1 MHVFRS
7 RKNHNNAAN
16 NHGQYKKAG
25 RKTSLFRRKSNGPQE
40 KPGVDD
46 NETTSDSLLGA
57 ASTSEESTGTAKQVT
72 IISASDESDSVWS
85 RAYDSL
91 KEKDAALVKRY
102 EEILSKEYFS
112 PCSQEDMPSNVI
124 AQNDHRKRKL
134 QMDDMMRKGQQR
146 IEKSRTKCRTLT
158 WGGAASTANAVLAT
172 RDWVGQALKNS
183 DEASLIWAGVSLI
196 IQLVTNPITAHD
208 SNMEGFLYVTERL
221 GFYNEFQTRW
231 IPQVPDGL
239 RKSFE
244 KSVQDLYESILEFQL
259 LSVIRFYRSSIRNF
273 GGDIFQPK
281 RWDELLLRVKER
293 ESIVAQDSAQ
303 IRGSAS
309 YDLQEKNLKFNMEM
323 AERQMTKNEW
333 DCLQLFRLT
342 HTTGSGAGLEG
353 KFTYEDFKD
362 RVEHKVE
369 GTCQW
374 FLDQESF
381 KRWLKEDSGILL
393 VTADPGCG
401 KSVLAKYLIDCELP
415 QHANESGKPPV
426 ICYFF
431 FKEQVQSHISTALC
445 ALIHQLF
452 SQRPSLIKHA
462 IEAVERNG
470 SKLIDVSEKLW
481 EILQKATKDED
492 AGQIIFVLDA
502 LDECDRYDRQRLVSF
517 LKGHFQ
523 RAPTARGKLRILLTS
538 RPYGEITYDFDDA
551 FPNMRIPGE
560 DESPRIAEEINAVI
574 KYRVRRFQRSRGLK
588 GDTIDSLEKRLMGI
602 KHRTYLWLY
611 LVFDYLENELVKLTE
626 KEMQKRVFDSVPI
639 SFDDAYEKILE
650 KSKDKERALKV
661 FKILLA
667 AYRPLTVGEMQIA
680 LETERASSSLEDLD
694 LESADAFKR
703 NLREY
708 CGLFVS
714 IDNGI
719 VYFLHQTAREF
730 LLPKSRSTISNGIA
744 ELSLPT
750 FRHSVS
756 IEQAHASIAESCMA
770 YVKFPEWLE
779 DRQHD
784 NRVSVD
790 PEIPDQDEHELSFL
804 RYASTYWAIHLQLG
818 GNTTD
823 EELQGDAFEL
833 CHVQSTDFYPWFH
846 THWEQTQ
853 NGRLEKPS
861 STLAISS
868 YFGLEYVAKQLL
880 TRNGVDGNSMNDFD
894 KNSLLWAAER
904 GHESV
909 VKLLLQTGKVD
920 LNLKD
925 TEFGKTPLAYAAE
938 NGHKV
943 IAELFLGTGKVDPN
957 LDSKEGWTPL
967 AYAAKN
973 GHDAIVKL
981 LLGTGK
987 VDAESITKDKYGMT
1001 PIAIAAAAGH
1011 EKVVK
1016 FLLQNANVDPNPRAK
1031 DGWTPL
1037 IYAAYE
1043 GHLDVAKLLLK
1054 SEKIDIDY
1062 KGPYS
1067 ITALK
1072 SAAWNQ
1078 QLEVMKLLIE
1088 TGKVDLDCEDDHR
1101 VSLLSSAAYDGY
1113 TDVVN
1118 LLLETGKVNLQSE
1131 TNRGETALTH
1141 AAENGSKE
1149 VVKRL
1154 LETGEFDPDHRT
1166 LRGATPL
1173 MRAAYRGKCTAMKLL
1188 LETGKVDPNTKD
1200 QWGRTALMEAARCG
1214 RDEAVEL
1221 LLEAGEV
1228 DLDSKDIDGWTPLR
1242 HAAEGGYQKAVELLL
1257 ATGKVDAMST
1267 ANDGD
1272 SPLSA
1277 ATRKGHRAIV
1287 ELLRSYKPR
1296 QLQVIQ
1302 EWTIV

>member
-7 RKNHNNAAN
+7 RDKHNSAAN
-16 NHGQYKKAG
+16 NHDQYKKTR
-25 RKTSLFRRKSNGPQE
+25 RKTFFFRQKNSGPQE
-40 KPGVDD
+40 TPGIDD
-46 NETTSDSLLGA
+46 NENVSVSSLSDGSALGGNSA
-57 ASTSEESTGTAKQVT
+57 ASEGVT
-72 IISASDESDSVWS
+72 IISASEESDSMWS

-91 KEKDAALVKRY
+91 KAKDAKLVKRY

-112 PCSQEDMPSNVI
+112 PSQEEDISSNVI
-124 AQNDHRKRKL
+124 VQNDPRKRKL
-134 QMDDMMRKGQQR
+134 QMDNMMKKGQQR
-146 IEKSRTKCRTLT
+146 IEKSRTKSRTSI
-158 WGGAASTANAVLAT
+158 WSGAATTANAVLAT
-172 RDWVGQALKNS
+172 RDWIGEALKNS
-183 DEASLIWAGVSLI
+183 QEASLIWAGVSLI
-196 IQLVTNPITAHD
+196 VQLVTNPITAHD
-208 SNMEGFLYVTERL
+208 SNTEGFLYVTARL

-259 LSVIRFYRSSIRNF
+259 ISVIRLYQSSIRKF
-273 GGDIFQPK
+273 GGDMFQPQ
-281 RWDELLLRVKER
+281 RWNELLSRVKER
-293 ESIVAQDSAQ
+293 ESIVIQDSAQ
-303 IRGSAS
+303 IRESAL
-309 YDLQEKNLKFNMEM
+309 YDIQEKTLKLNIETS
-323 AERQMTKNEW
+323 ERQMSKEEW

-353 KFTYEDFKD
+353 KVTYEDFKD

-415 QHANESGKPPV
+415 QHTNGSGELPV

-431 FKEQVQSHISTALC
+431 FKEQVQSHINTALC

-452 SQRPSLIKHA
+452 SQRPSLIHHA

-502 LDECDRYDRQRLVSF
+502 LDECERYDRQRLISF
-517 LKGHFQ
+517 LKSHFQ
-523 RAPTARGKLRILLTS
+523 RFHTARGKLRILLTS
-538 RPYGEITYDFDDA
+538 RPYAEITYDFDDA

-626 KEMQKRVFDSVPI
+626 KEVQKKVFDSVPI
-639 SFDDAYEKILE
+639 SFDDAYEKILQ

-680 LETERASSSLEDLD
+680 LETDRAASSLEDLD

-714 IDNGI
+714 IDNGM

-730 LLPKSRSTISNGIA
+730 LLPKTRSTISNGVA
-744 ELSLPT
+744 ELSPPT
-750 FRHSVS
+750 FRHSIS

-770 YVKFPEWLE
+770 YVRFPDWLE
-779 DRQHD
+779 DRRHD
-784 NRVSVD
+784 NQVSSD
-790 PEIPDQDEHELSFL
+790 QEISGQDEHELSFL
-804 RYASTYWAIHLQLG
+804 RYASTYWAIHLQLAG
-818 GNTTD
+818 HTTD
-823 EELQGDAFEL
+823 KELQGHAFEL
-833 CHVQSTDFYPWFH
+833 CHVQSTDVYPWFH

-868 YFGLEYVAKQLL
+868 YFGLEYVVKQLL
-880 TRNGVDGNSMNDFD
+880 TSNEIDRNTSNDFD
-894 KNSLLWAAER
+894 RNSLLWAAER

-920 LNLKD
+920 LNIKD
-925 TEFGKTPLAYAAE
+925 PEFSKTPLAYAAE
-938 NGHKV
+938 NGHRA
-943 IAELFLGTGKVDPN
+943 IAELLLGTGEVDPN

-973 GHDAIVKL
+973 GHDAIVKM

-987 VDAESITKDKYGMT
+987 VDADSVTKDKYGLT
-1001 PIAIAAAAGH
+1001 PIAIAAATGH
-1011 EKVVK
+1011 ESVVK
-1016 FLLQNANVDPNPRAK
+1016 LLLQNANVDPNPKAL

-1062 KGPYS
+1062 KGPFGV
-1067 ITALK
+1067 TALK
-1072 SAAWNQ
+1072 SAAMNR

-1101 VSLLSSAAYDGY
+1101 VSLLCSAAYNGHA
-1113 TDVVN
+1113 DVVN
-1118 LLLETGKVNLQSE
+1118 LLLETGKVNLKSE
-1131 TNRGETALTH
+1131 TDRGETALTH
-1141 AAENGSKE
+1141 AADNGYQE

-1154 LETGEFDPDHRT
+1154 LETGEFDPDHRN
-1166 LRGATPL
+1166 LRGKTPL
-1173 MRAAYRGKCTAMKLL
+1173 MRAAYGGKCTAMKLL
-1188 LETGKVDPNTKD
+1188 LDTGKVNYNARD
-1200 QWGRTALMEAARCG
+1200 QRGQTALMEAACRG
-1214 RDEAVEL
+1214 HDEAVKL
-1221 LLEAGEV
+1221 LLETGGV
-1228 DLDSKDIDGWTPLR
+1228 DLESKDTGGRTPLR
-1242 HAAEGGYQKAVELLL
+1242 LAVDGGHQKVVELLL

-1277 ATRKGHRAIV
+1277 ATRKGHQGIV
-1287 ELLRSYKPR
+1287 ELLRSYEPR
-1296 QLQVIQ
+1296 KLQ
-1302 EWTIV
+1302 